1 MHVKKTEHTLLKHAM
16 RPCSIYFLCNQK
28 FTCVYL
34 FVTNVAS
41 PRLSKGEEAHEAL
54 KNLVL
59 SPVYWREMKMR
70 EKRSPGVGGN
80 EGGGLGTTPNPLLS
94 SNYHHL
100 MSISLLFT
108 SRNEGYLYHLPGHL
122 RKPGRGCGVQRIA
135 TYPFTG
141 PVSKVFL
148 SVD

>member
-1 MHVKKTEHTLLKHAM
+1 MQVKRTKHTLLKHAM
-16 RPCSIYFLCNQK
+16 TMYSFLVTKILALCN
-28 FTCVYL
+28 F
-34 FVTNVAS
+34 FFTNVAS

-70 EKRSPGVGGN
+70 EKRSLDGGGN
-80 EGGGLGTTPNPLLS
+80 EGGGLGTSPNPLLS
-94 SNYHHL
+94 PNHHHL

-141 PVSKVFL
+141 PVSQVVFL
-148 SVD
+148 SVH